1 MPPVIIRK
9 RNMSEKDKKN
19 TPQAESSEKLSVDTD
34 IFKSRKE
41 LKKQREEET
50 ARQQLEVERRKA
62 QLAKEKQEAY
72 EKKIHDEKIELMRM
86 KQGMLEEEEAT
97 IHEEKEEE
105 VKLTFW
111 QKVSNFFYHNKWWL
125 GLGTFFAVM
134 MVFLIVDLVKK
145 PRPDSAILMLC
156 DNNDVGL
163 SPQLEEY
170 FSQFGEDSNGNG
182 EVLVSVYYIPYST
195 DDLRNYNNGVT
206 GKLSTFLSGTEQ
218 VIIIGNDLTVEDI
231 IDPKEDLV
239 DLSQIYPDDPH
250 VKEYFYYLKDT
261 NFAEALGIKP
271 SSIPADMF
279 LAIRTPVDPVY
290 GVNEKMQKTYDKDFP
305 LFDKLVK
312 SLSADN

>member
-1 MPPVIIRK
+1 
-9 RNMSEKDKKN
+9 MSEKNKKN
-19 TPQAESSEKLSVDTD
+19 TPEDESSEKLSIDTD
-34 IFKSRKE
+34 IFKNKKD

-62 QLAKEKQEAY
+62 QLEKERQEAY

-86 KQGMLEEEEAT
+86 KQGMIEEEEAT

-105 VKLTFW
+105 IKLTFG
-111 QKVSNFFYHNKWWL
+111 KKISNFFYHNKWWL

-134 MVFLIVDLVKK
+134 MVFLIVDLIKK

-163 SPQLEEY
+163 SPQLEDY
-170 FSQFGEDSNGNG
+170 FTQFGEDSNGNG

-206 GKLSTFLSGTEQ
+206 GKLSTLLSGNEQ

-231 IDPKEDLV
+231 LTPKEDLV
-239 DLSQIYPDDPH
+239 DLSEIYPDDPH

-271 SSIPADMF
+271 SSIPSDMF

-290 GVNEKMQKTYDKDFP
+290 GVNEELQETYDKDFP